1 MTQEIITL
9 DEDYGYRSKAA
20 PLTDVSGE
28 AYEPDESIEEQ
39 VPIVTLD
46 DWLSPDAVR
55 PTKWIRLPG
64 RNARVLIQAMT
75 QKEFKE
81 IRSKA
86 PMVRSGKGEKGKIV
100 KNEDW
105 IQTQVILANV
115 LEPKIPKP
123 SYLEN
128 ALAGDVAFLVME
140 ITKLSG
146 FDVESVM
153 RDALEL

>member
-1 MTQEIITL
+1 MTQDIITL
-9 DEDYGYRSKAA
+9 GEDYGYRSKSAP
-20 PLTDVSGE
+20 PLTDDAGE
-28 AYEPDESIEEQ
+28 EYVPEEAMDEL
-39 VPIVTLD
+39 PIVKLD
-46 DWLSPDAVR
+46 DWLSPDAER
-55 PTKWIRLPG
+55 PTKWVELPG
-64 RNARVLIQAMT
+64 RSSRILIQAMT

-81 IRSKA
+81 IRRKA
-86 PMVRSGKGEKGKIV
+86 PMIRSGKGEKSKIV

-105 IQTQVILANV
+105 IQNQVILANV
-115 LEPKIPKP
+115 IEPKIPKA

-128 ALAGDVAFLVME
+128 ALAGDVAFLVMQ